1 MNDVSVGSINKTKY
15 NDSYLKR
22 ENDTTVYVYLVDF
35 VLDPV
40 VWLNCLNL
48 VNRAVWISLL
58 FLSMKFNELK
68 CNVQYFYKY

>member
-1 MNDVSVGSINKTKY
+1 MNDLSVGSINKTKY
-15 NDSYLKR
+15 NDSYHKR

>member
-48 VNRAVWISLL
+48 VNRAIWISLL